1 MNFFESPYYT
11 YAILPFLIVIAR
23 IIDVTLGTLRI
34 IYISKGKKNIAPI
47 LGFFEVTIWLLA
59 ATRVFQNID
68 NWICY
73 IAYGTGFAL
82 GSYIGMFIEEK
93 LALGVQLIRIITRRD
108 AKELV
113 NYLRCKGYGVTAI
126 RAEGSQGEVGVVYSV
141 INRKNIK
148 DFVSIIKDYNPNAFY
163 TIEDIRFVSQEILN
177 TATKGIIEASSDKFR
192 GIFDPE

>member
-11 YAILPFLIVIAR
+11 YAILPLLIVIAR
-23 IIDVTLGTLRI
+23 IIDVSLGTLRI
-34 IYISKGKKNIAPI
+34 IYISKGKRNIAPI

-59 ATRVFQNID
+59 ATRVFQNLD
-68 NWICY
+68 NWACY

-82 GSYIGMFIEEK
+82 GSYFGMYIEEK
-93 LALGVQLIRIITRRD
+93 LALGVQLIRIITRKE
-108 AKELV
+108 AKDLI
-113 NYLRCKGYGVTAI
+113 NFLRVKGYGVTAI

-141 INRKNIK
+141 VNRKNIK
-148 DFVSIIKDYNPNAFY
+148 DFVAIIKEYNPNAFY

-177 TATKGIIEASSDKFR
+177 TATKGIIEAPSSKLR